1 MAQDDRMTMALK
13 EAFAGVGGSVWSS
26 TLIYPMDFVK
36 TRMQVPGAHYDGLI
50 DAFQQTVKNE
60 GFMALYTG
68 LNSEVLKSAVQHF
81 VYFYVYA
88 FLKDFAQT
96 RGARKYASQFGL
108 CECDDGPSSVFS
120 PATSRKGSEVALSPV
135 TRSSSNPL
143 DSVQSTDELMPM
155 CCGACLKPVHLHA
168 SALEISAPDTPKG
181 RGSSDDESNGTTPTN
196 GQRKQQQRKPQQ
208 LNMALNLL
216 IGIIAGCATQLFVTP
231 LSVVQTRIM
240 TQTKKKDLK
249 NVRTPSIFAMLMRIA
264 AEEGISALFAGIIP
278 SLVLTA
284 NPAIQFVVFDRLK
297 TLAQSFIRS
306 WQKAHEGMSMTLP
319 AAYSFLIGAIAKIA
333 ATLVTYPY
341 IMAKV
346 RLQWKG
352 GAGAPKYAGTLDVI
366 RTIIRDDGIFGLYTG
381 VRAQMLKSVLGAA
394 LMFMGKERIM
404 EYSNAL
410 VDSMRATYKE
420 KIKKDD

>member
-1 MAQDDRMTMALK
+1 MSKDDRMTMALK

-36 TRMQVPGAHYDGLI
+36 TRMQVPGAKYDGLI
-50 DAFQQTVKNE
+50 DAFTQTIKEE

-96 RGARKYASQFGL
+96 HSARKYASQFGL

-120 PATSRKGSEVALSPV
+120 PATSRKGSEVAMSPINK
-135 TRSSSNPL
+135 RSASNPL
-143 DSVQSTDELMPM
+143 DSVQSSDELMPM
-155 CCGACLKPVHLHA
+155 CCGACLKPVHLSS
-168 SALEISAPDTPKG
+168 SALEISAPDTPKS
-181 RGSSDDESNGTTPTN
+181 RKPSDENGSTN
-196 GQRKQQQRKPQQ
+196 GQRTKQQSKQPQQ

-240 TQTKKKDLK
+240 TQTKKKNLK
-249 NVRTPSIFAMLMRIA
+249 DVQTPSIFGMLMRIA
-264 AEEGISALFAGIIP
+264 SEEGISALFAGIIP

-297 TLAQSFIRS
+297 HLAQSFIRS

-319 AAYSFLIGAIAKIA
+319 ATYSFLIGAIAKIA

-352 GAGAPKYAGTLDVI
+352 GEGAPKYKGTLHVI
-366 RTIIRDDGIFGLYTG
+366 QSILKDDGVFGLYTG

-410 VDSMRATYKE
+410 VDSMRAQYKE
-420 KIKKDD
+420 KVAKGD